1 MIANTLNETPLFA
14 AFKHLIEQERFAT
27 QDQLADAMTGLGYN
41 NITQTKVSRLLGKLG
56 AIKVSNYNNTRVY
69 KLPST
74 QIVPR
79 AKQKISSVVVDV
91 QHNEM
96 QIVIKTIAGGGI
108 IIAKIVES
116 MGESFGI
123 LGCIPSDSTILV
135 VPSSIANI
143 ERTTQAII
151 EYLKIT
157 TLKPEVSV

>member
-1 MIANTLNETPLFA
+1 MIANIHNETPLFT

-27 QDQLADAMTGLGYN
+27 QDQLADAMLGLGYN

-69 KLPST
+69 KLPT
-74 QIVPR
+74 NQVVPR
-79 AKQKISSVVVDV
+79 AKQKINSVVVDV

-96 QIVIKTIAGGGI
+96 QIVIKTIAGGGK

-116 MGESFGI
+116 MRESFGI

-143 ERTTQAII
+143 ERTTQAIV
-151 EYLKIT
+151 EYLKVT
-157 TLKPEVSV
+157 TLKPEISI